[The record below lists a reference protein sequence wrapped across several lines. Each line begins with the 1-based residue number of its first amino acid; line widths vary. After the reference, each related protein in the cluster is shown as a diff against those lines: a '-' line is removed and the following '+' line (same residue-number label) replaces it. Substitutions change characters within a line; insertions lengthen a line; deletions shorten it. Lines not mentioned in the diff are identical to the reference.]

1 MSKKRKRHIKRNYN
15 SERLVVSPMETVNEE
30 EIDTLATL
38 EQRIQRAVEVLNSL
52 RNEQQD
58 LTQQLAAARD
68 ERDRTLHDLEETRK
82 QLSTSETQV
91 EQLSQDVAHLREE
104 RKQVKGRIEKLLGQM
119 DLLSAR

>member
-1 MSKKRKRHIKRNYN
+1 
-15 SERLVVSPMETVNEE
+15 METVNEE

-52 RNEQQD
+52 RTEQQD

-82 QLSTSETQV
+82 QLTASEAQV
-91 EQLSQDVAHLREE
+91 ERLSQDVAHLREE

>member
-1 MSKKRKRHIKRNYN
+1 
-15 SERLVVSPMETVNEE
+15 METVNEE

>member
-1 MSKKRKRHIKRNYN
+1 
-15 SERLVVSPMETVNEE
+15 METVNEE
-30 EIDTLATL
+30 EIDTLPTL

-52 RNEQQD
+52 RSEQQD

>member
-1 MSKKRKRHIKRNYN
+1 
-15 SERLVVSPMETVNEE
+15 METVNEE

-52 RNEQQD
+52 RSEQQD

>member
-1 MSKKRKRHIKRNYN
+1 
-15 SERLVVSPMETVNEE
+15 METVNEE

-52 RNEQQD
+52 RSEQQD

-68 ERDRTLHDLEETRK
+68 ERDRTRHDLEETRK
-82 QLSTSETQV
+82 QLSTSEAQA